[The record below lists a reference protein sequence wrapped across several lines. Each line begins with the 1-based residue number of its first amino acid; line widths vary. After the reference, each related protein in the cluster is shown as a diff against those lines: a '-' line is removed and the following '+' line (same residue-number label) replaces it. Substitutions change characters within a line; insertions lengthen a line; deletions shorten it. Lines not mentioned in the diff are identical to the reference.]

1 MCRSI
6 ARQIDILIVLDTH
19 IAIIKSLNYIPASL
33 GKLTGCVYFPYME
46 STEVCLCKR
55 LEIINK
61 STDNALLHTNLGTY
75 HILSIWFP
83 RQDRPWRT
91 WVLSILTRVCVTPR
105 QAVWLWSKWHYLE
118 FFLFNC
124 NSSFVYSAFY
134 PSRLANYWN
143 RKLLHG
149 YWLKLY

>member
-6 ARQIDILIVLDTH
+6 ARQIDILIVTY

-61 STDNALLHTNLGTY
+61 NTDNALLHANLGTY

-118 FFLFNC
+118 FFFLIAT
-124 NSSFVYSAFY
+124 VV
-134 PSRLANYWN
+134 
-143 RKLLHG
+143 
-149 YWLKLY
+149 LYIQHFTRPDQLITEIESYCMDIG